1 MLDSPSGKIYN
12 EIHSQEETTMP
23 AMPSTRYI
31 FGALPWYSV
40 LIVLGICAALLLSS
54 REEKRLHLPKD
65 TVIDLALWVVPM
77 GIAGA
82 RLYYVAFAWDTF
94 ASNPVSV
101 LYLWQGGLAIYGGI
115 LGGALGVFLF
125 SRRRHIRL
133 ATLTDMIVPGLALAQ
148 AIGRWGNYFNMEAYG
163 LEITN
168 PALQFFPFAVLIPG
182 RNGEVWHMAT
192 FFYESVWDLSTFA
205 ALWLARKRM
214 RRPGDATLWY
224 FALYGGGRLMIEGLR
239 LDSLMAGGGSVR
251 ISQWLSVLMC
261 LVVPVLFAW
270 RALRHANR
278 RQLIGGVVTLVCMAV
293 LTQALPRPAGA
304 FYGDHAAWTLQMLLA
319 LPALVMLALQPGARA
334 ASRLRTLLPLAA
346 LILETVLRVRLAQTA
361 ASGAEASLLLCASFT
376 LVAITSSITL
386 YLATPKSE
394 TAARPSQL

>member
-1 MLDSPSGKIYN
+1 
-12 EIHSQEETTMP
+12 MP
-23 AMPSTRYI
+23 AMPSTRFI
-31 FGALPWYSV
+31 FGTLPWYSV
-40 LIVLGICAALLLSS
+40 LIVLGICAALLLAS

-182 RNGEVWHMAT
+182 RNGEIWHMAT
-192 FFYESVWDLSTFA
+192 FFYESVWNLATFA

-278 RQLIGGVVTLVCMAV
+278 RQLIGGVVTLVCMAA

-304 FYGDHAAWTLQMLLA
+304 FYGDHAAWTLQMLLV
-319 LPALVMLALQPGARA
+319 LPTLVMLALRPGAQA
-334 ASRLRTLLPLAA
+334 SSRLQTLFPLAA

-361 ASGAEASLLLCASFT
+361 ASGAEASLLLCAAFT
-376 LVAITSSITL
+376 LVAITSSVTL
-386 YLATPKSE
+386 YLATPESE

>member
-1 MLDSPSGKIYN
+1 
-12 EIHSQEETTMP
+12 MP
-23 AMPSTRYI
+23 AMPSTRFI
-31 FGALPWYSV
+31 FGTLPWYSV
-40 LIVLGICAALLLSS
+40 LIVLGICAALLLAS

-125 SRRRHIRL
+125 SRRRHFRL

-168 PALQFFPFAVLIPG
+168 PALHFFPFAVLIPG

-192 FFYESVWDLSTFA
+192 FFYESVWDLATFA

-239 LDSLMAGGGSVR
+239 LDRLMAGGGSVR

-278 RQLIGGVVTLVCMAV
+278 RQLIGGVVTLVCMAA

-304 FYGDHAAWTLQMLLA
+304 FYGDHAAWTLQMLLV
-319 LPALVMLALQPGARA
+319 LPALVMLALRPGAQA
-334 ASRLRTLLPLAA
+334 SSRLQTLLPLAA
-346 LILETVLRVRLAQTA
+346 LILETVLRVRLAKTA
-361 ASGAEASLLLCASFT
+361 ASGAEASLLLCAAFT